1 MEQNLENKTEVKDR
15 LQNLFLQNRKKI
27 FIFLIGVI
35 IIIISLIFYQ
45 NYEKKQNIL
54 AAEKYVRA
62 QIQLSLN
69 KNDAKNLLEEII
81 LSKNKFYSILALNT
95 IIEKKLS
102 DDSVKILNFF
112 EIVEDINYS
121 EEKKDLIIFKKALY
135 LLKISKIKEGN
146 DLLNNLI
153 KKDSRIKTLAE
164 EIIKN

>member
-1 MEQNLENKTEVKDR
+1 MEQNVENKTEAKDR
-15 LQNLFLQNRKKI
+15 LQNLFIQNRKKI
-27 FIFLIGVI
+27 FIILVCI
-35 IIIISLIFYQ
+35 IITIISLIFHQ

-69 KNDAKNLLEEII
+69 KNDAKNLFEEII

-95 IIEKKLS
+95 IIEKKLF
-102 DDSVKILNFF
+102 DDPVKILNFF

-121 EEKKDLIIFKKALY
+121 EEKKDLVIFKKALY
-135 LLKISKIKEGN
+135 LLKISKTKEGN

-153 KKDSRIKTLAE
+153 KKDSRIKILAE
-164 EIIKN
+164 EIIEN

>member
-1 MEQNLENKTEVKDR
+1 M
-15 LQNLFLQNRKKI
+15 
-27 FIFLIGVI
+27 
-35 IIIISLIFYQ
+35 
-45 NYEKKQNIL
+45 
-54 AAEKYVRA
+54 
-62 QIQLSLN
+62 N

-95 IIEKKLS
+95 IIEKKLF

-135 LLKISKIKEGN
+135 FLKISENKKGK

-153 KKDSRIKTLAE
+153 KKDSRIKILAE
-164 EIIKN
+164 EIIEN

>member
-1 MEQNLENKTEVKDR
+1 MEQNLENKTQAKDR
-15 LQNLFLQNRKKI
+15 LQSLFLQNRKKI
-27 FIFLIGVI
+27 FIFLAFI
-35 IIIISLIFYQ
+35 IITIISLIFNQ

-95 IIEKKLS
+95 IIEKKLF
-102 DDSVKILNFF
+102 DDSVKVLNFF

-146 DLLNNLI
+146 NLLNNLI

-164 EIIKN
+164 EIIEN

>member
-1 MEQNLENKTEVKDR
+1 MEQNLENKTEAKDR

-45 NYEKKQNIL
+45 NYKKKQNTL

-95 IIEKKLS
+95 IIEKKLF
-102 DDSVKILNFF
+102 DDSVKVLNFF
-112 EIVEDINYS
+112 EIVEDINFS
-121 EEKKDLIIFKKALY
+121 EDKKDLIIFKKALY
-135 LLKISKIKEGN
+135 FLKISKIKEGN

-153 KKDSRIKTLAE
+153 EKDSRIKILAQ
-164 EIIKN
+164 EIIEN

>member
-1 MEQNLENKTEVKDR
+1 MEQNLENKTEAKDR

-45 NYEKKQNIL
+45 NYKKKQNTL

-95 IIEKKLS
+95 IIEKKLF

-135 LLKISKIKEGN
+135 FLKISKIKEGK
-146 DLLNNLI
+146 DLLNKLI
-153 KKDSRIKTLAE
+153 KKDSRIKILAE
-164 EIIKN
+164 EIIEN

>member
-15 LQNLFLQNRKKI
+15 LQNLFLHNRKKI
-27 FIFLIGVI
+27 LIFLIGVI

-95 IIEKKLS
+95 IIEKKLF
-102 DDSVKILNFF
+102 DDPVKILNFF

-135 LLKISKIKEGN
+135 FLKISKIKEGN

-164 EIIKN
+164 EIIEN

>member
-1 MEQNLENKTEVKDR
+1 MEQNLENKTEAKDR

-45 NYEKKQNIL
+45 NYKKKQNTL

-95 IIEKKLS
+95 IIETVL
-102 DDSVKILNFF
+102 
-112 EIVEDINYS
+112 
-121 EEKKDLIIFKKALY
+121 
-135 LLKISKIKEGN
+135 
-146 DLLNNLI
+146 
-153 KKDSRIKTLAE
+153 R
-164 EIIKN
+164 

>member
-1 MEQNLENKTEVKDR
+1 MEQNLENKTEAKDR

-45 NYEKKQNIL
+45 NYKKKQNIL

-81 LSKNKFYSILALNT
+81 LSKNNFYSILALNT
-95 IIEKKLS
+95 IIEKKLF

-112 EIVEDINYS
+112 EIVEDITYS
-121 EEKKDLIIFKKALY
+121 EEKR
-135 LLKISKIKEGN
+135 IS
-146 DLLNNLI
+146 
-153 KKDSRIKTLAE
+153 
-164 EIIKN
+164 

>member
-15 LQNLFLQNRKKI
+15 LQNLFLHNRKKI
-27 FIFLIGVI
+27 LIFLIGVI

-95 IIEKKLS
+95 IIEKKLF
-102 DDSVKILNFF
+102 DDPVKILNFF
-112 EIVEDINYS
+112 EIIEDINYS

-135 LLKISKIKEGN
+135 LIKQGDVQTGN
-146 DLLNNLI
+146 DLLKVLI
-153 KKDSRIKTLAE
+153 KNKSSLEAIAQ
-164 EIIKN
+164 EILDK